1 MKHLI
6 TYLLLFSSAIML
18 AQKPQFTNAKL
29 DAATVY
35 FNAAELTHSLSA
47 NLSKGTNEIV
57 IKNIANNLNE
67 STLRILA
74 PKNVTVLSAQFT
86 TDNYTDNLQPKDKQI
101 KDSIALLSS
110 QIDKLNNQ

>member
-35 FNAAELTHSLSA
+35 FNAAELTHSLNA

-57 IKNIANNLNE
+57 V
-67 STLRILA
+67 
-74 PKNVTVLSAQFT
+74 KNVANHKISFLRHFAH
-86 TDNYTDNLQPKDKQI
+86 YL
-101 KDSIALLSS
+101 
-110 QIDKLNNQ
+110 

>member
-1 MKHLI
+1 
-6 TYLLLFSSAIML
+6 ML

-57 IKNIANNLNE
+57 V
-67 STLRILA
+67 
-74 PKNVTVLSAQFT
+74 KNVA
-86 TDNYTDNLQPKDKQI
+86 NKKYT
-101 KDSIALLSS
+101 SYFSS
-110 QIDKLNNQ
+110 KECNSTFSSVYY